1 VRIAGG
7 GILLALLI
15 ATAADA
21 ASAPRGEAEVVR
33 YVVKPRD
40 TLWQLD
46 RSFIVAPKT
55 WQVLLPLSGAHSP
68 RRLPIGRTLAIPR
81 AWLRSTPDQAR
92 LASYRGDV
100 AISAAGQEVKPAVGI
115 AIGEG
120 AHIATGADSF
130 ATLILAD
137 GSRVTL
143 PSQSGVTIGAMRRL
157 LLTGA
162 IEYRMDL
169 DKGRVQTHVEP
180 LKDPSGR
187 YRISTP
193 ITMTA
198 VRGTEFRV
206 SYDPAR
212 SAAATE
218 VLAGTVALA
227 GKSGTPPVLVSHG
240 FGGAADAQGRVRTEA
255 LLPAPDLADP
265 GRPQRDDAVRFHLAP
280 VAGATTYRI
289 VLATDAGFVDNYA
302 ERIAPGGDFA
312 LNDVPDGNQFVRVS
326 AIAADGLE
334 GLAQSYA
341 FARQLASIHPGAVS
355 QDGGGYRFRWFGN
368 GNGAR
373 HYRFQLMRGS
383 PQGTAVID
391 EVGLERED
399 LLVRRLP
406 AGIYY
411 WRVAVFQSGV
421 ENWTDFE
428 KLTIGTPARPARGT

>member
-1 VRIAGG
+1 MKAARGSLLFA
-7 GILLALLI
+7 LLAGTGAHAAP
-15 ATAADA
+15 ATKGD
-21 ASAPRGEAEVVR
+21 AEVVR

-40 TLWQLD
+40 TLWLLD

-55 WQVLLPLSGAHSP
+55 WQALLPLSGTRSP
-68 RRLPIGRTLAIPR
+68 RKLPIGRTLAIPR

-92 LASYRGDV
+92 IASYRGTVSIDAGGHAV
-100 AISAAGQEVKPAVGI
+100 APAAGLE
-115 AIGEG
+115 IGEG
-120 AHIATGADSF
+120 AHIVTGADSF
-130 ATLILAD
+130 VTLILAD

-143 PSQSGVTIGAMRRL
+143 PSQSGATIGAMRRL
-157 LLTGA
+157 VLNGA
-162 IEYRMDL
+162 IEYRLDL

-187 YRISTP
+187 YRIATP

-212 SAAATE
+212 AASATE

-227 GKSGTPPVLVSHG
+227 AKAGTPPVLVAHG
-240 FGGAADAQGRVRTEA
+240 FGGAADAQGHLRTEA
-255 LLPAPDLADP
+255 LLPAPDLVDP
-265 GRPQRDDAVRFHLAP
+265 GKPQRDDAVSFHLAP
-280 VAGATTYRI
+280 VAGATAYRV

-302 ERIAPGGDFA
+302 ERIAPGGDVT
-312 LNDVPDGNQFVRVS
+312 LTDVPDGNQFVRVS

-355 QDGGGYRFRWFGN
+355 QDAGGYRFRWFGS
-368 GNGAR
+368 GHGAR

-383 PQGTAVID
+383 PRSAAVVD
-391 EVGLERED
+391 EVGLEHED

-406 AGIYY
+406 PGIYY
-411 WRVAVFQSGV
+411 WRVAVHQSGA

-428 KLTIGTPARPARGT
+428 KLTIGTPAGPAHGA

>member
-1 VRIAGG
+1 VRAIWGSA
-7 GILLALLI
+7 LLALLI
-15 ATAADA
+15 ATGADA
-21 ASAPRGEAEVVR
+21 AAMPRGDAEVVR

-46 RSFIVAPKT
+46 RSFIVAPRT
-55 WQVLLPLSGAHSP
+55 WHALLPLSGAHSP
-68 RRLPIGRTLAIPR
+68 RKLPIGRTLAIPR

-92 LASYRGDV
+92 LASYRGTVSIDAGGHAV
-100 AISAAGQEVKPAVGI
+100 APVAGLE
-115 AIGEG
+115 IGEG

-130 ATLILAD
+130 VTLILAD

-157 LLTGA
+157 ILTGA
-162 IEYRMDL
+162 IEYRLDL

-187 YRISTP
+187 YRIATP

-212 SAAATE
+212 AAAATE

-227 GKSGTPPVLVSHG
+227 TKGNTPPVLVSHG
-240 FGGAADAQGRVRTEA
+240 FGGAADAQGHLRTEA

-265 GRPQRDDAVRFHLAP
+265 GKPQRDDAVAFHLAP
-280 VAGATTYRI
+280 VAGATAYRV
-289 VLATDAGFVDNYA
+289 VLATDAGFIDNYA
-302 ERIAPGGDFA
+302 ERIAPGGDFT

-334 GLAQSYA
+334 GLSQSYA

-355 QDGGGYRFRWFGN
+355 QDGGGYRFRWFGS
-368 GNGAR
+368 GHGER

-383 PQGTAVID
+383 PQGGAVAD
-391 EVGLERED
+391 EVGLEHED

-411 WRVAVFQSGV
+411 WRVAVYQAGV

-428 KLTIGTPARPARGT
+428 KLTIGTPAGPAHGA